1 MTSLQETAAHTPE
14 RLSPKVHPVAQPN
27 QSGERSSVYPPLS
40 NTYSPA
46 GFFLP
51 RSAPSTYTS
60 APDSTKE
67 HRQYDFARKKI
78 YKSIYSMTLDT
89 DRADTPPKNRQGASA
104 TRSRHSS
111 PKRSHVPASQR
122 HSLDKTH
129 PVRSGSFAKSPAATS
144 LSHTPQVDIR
154 PKEEERHKPEMTLL
168 DIDNFKMRTSV
179 AKLMAVAPAISVGD
193 LYHLIVDSK
202 GHMSEAKQR
211 AIRMS
216 EASNIHCQTKRSSR
230 PQQALE
236 SDSGDEILVE
246 VDLNDPAFQW
256 DTDEPAPEPVSK
268 TRARPSKPGLKIFA
282 ARMRHASKDEK
293 RIKSGSEGV
302 AGCTAKSTKPTF
314 VNPTHARETSSDRE
328 FVVDDNGT
336 HYGLNSD
343 DDFDPS
349 GPSTRR
355 SGYGEV
361 KMRDGDDALD
371 LDIDMHPNYAYN
383 TGILRKKWGR

>member
-1 MTSLQETAAHTPE
+1 
-14 RLSPKVHPVAQPN
+14 
-27 QSGERSSVYPPLS
+27 
-40 NTYSPA
+40 
-46 GFFLP
+46 
-51 RSAPSTYTS
+51 
-60 APDSTKE
+60 
-67 HRQYDFARKKI
+67 
-78 YKSIYSMTLDT
+78 
-89 DRADTPPKNRQGASA
+89 
-104 TRSRHSS
+104 
-111 PKRSHVPASQR
+111 
-122 HSLDKTH
+122 
-129 PVRSGSFAKSPAATS
+129 
-144 LSHTPQVDIR
+144 
-154 PKEEERHKPEMTLL
+154 
-168 DIDNFKMRTSV
+168 MRTSV

-314 VNPTHARETSSDRE
+314 VNPTHARETSSDSE

-336 HYGLNSD
+336 HYGLKSD

-383 TGILRKKWGR
+383 AGILRKKRGR